1 MNPFVYL
8 TISVYKIV
16 YINKFT
22 DFNFIYV
29 LAEVCQEPID
39 GVGAEEIEVE
49 ANPLTT
55 KNESSTHKEI
65 SFGAIYSKSKTT
77 SVPLKKQKTI
87 SEDKIDLE
95 SEIPT
100 KSEETITEAKSV
112 RVMTAR
118 GKVQI
123 PKGLTV
129 TTTISPANVQDLFD
143 FSSQEPQVLMQD
155 ETSVTLRSE
164 DATTPIHEDPIPS
177 FQASLVCEDTSGEP
191 GIAEEAPI
199 LQEDQVELDAPTEE
213 EPKEPEFDYFGCEI
227 CRNEAKPV
235 DLEQLIFNH
244 KCPICPCACF
254 CAHLL
259 KEHMRVIHGWFNV
272 QRRFTQY

>member
-1 MNPFVYL
+1 MKIVKLL
-8 TISVYKIV
+8 TISVYKII

-22 DFNFIYV
+22 DFNLIYF

-39 GVGAEEIEVE
+39 RVGAEEIEVE
-49 ANPLTT
+49 ANPPTT
-55 KNESSTHKEI
+55 NNESSTRKEI
-65 SFGAIYSKSKTT
+65 SFGAIYSESKTT
-77 SVPLKKQKTI
+77 SVPVKKQKTI
-87 SEDKIDLE
+87 PEDKFDLE

-100 KSEETITEAKSV
+100 KSEEKIPEAKSL
-112 RVMTAR
+112 RVMATK

-129 TTTISPANVQDLFD
+129 TTISTAKVQDLFD
-143 FSSQEPQVLMQD
+143 FSPESQIVMQD

-191 GIAEEAPI
+191 VFAEEAPI
-199 LQEDQVELDAPTEE
+199 LQEDQVELEAPTEE